1 MARVGAQSATTA
13 LALPPVC
20 LSRYIAVKK
29 EIAVLTRTQ
38 LDKYADVLL
47 WGLTT
52 SRVEPYEPGDVVL
65 VQFDLAALG
74 LAEAVYAKLL
84 ARGLNPVPRLTLTP
98 SMETAFYG
106 SADEAQLVFQ
116 TPGQA
121 VLHENVHGAMHLLAP
136 DSLTHL
142 SGIDP
147 KRIATAALAR
157 KPLRD
162 ILVRREEKGEF
173 GWTLCLYPTKELAA
187 KADMTGREYAAQ
199 VTAACFLKD
208 ADPVARWRRL
218 YEEAREIKAWLNSIK
233 AVSLRVE
240 SDNVDLTVTPGRQ
253 RRWLG
258 LSGHNIPSFEIFTSP
273 DWRGTSGRY
282 YADQPS
288 YRSGNYVRGVR
299 LTFKD
304 GVVTGIAAE
313 QGEEFV
319 RKQLAMDPGASRLG
333 EFSLTDKRFS
343 KIDRFMANT
352 LYDENFGGPHGNCHV
367 AVGSSY
373 SDTFDG
379 DPAGLDGARKEELGF
394 NDSAL
399 HWDLVNTEPKRVR
412 ARLADGHEVTVY
424 ENGQFLY

>member
-1 MARVGAQSATTA
+1 VLPGPV
-13 LALPPVC
+13 LAADRLLGLCCVE
-20 LSRYIAVKK
+20 K
-29 EIAVLTRTQ
+29 EHTVLTRSQ
-38 LDKYADVLL
+38 CDKYADVLL

-52 SRVEPYEPGDVVL
+52 SRVEPYKPGDVVL
-65 VQFDLAALG
+65 VQFDLAALR
-74 LAEAVYAKLL
+74 LAEAVYGKLL

-98 SMETAFYG
+98 RMETEFYDK
-106 SADEAQLVFQ
+106 ADEAQLIFQ

-121 VLHENVHGAMHLLAP
+121 VLHEHIHGAMHLLAP

-142 SGIDP
+142 SAIDP

-162 ILVRREEKGEF
+162 ILVRREERGEF
-173 GWTLCLYPTKELAA
+173 GWTLCIFPTKELAA
-187 KADMTGREYAAQ
+187 KAGMTAREYAAQ
-199 VTAACFLKD
+199 VAAACFLKEPE
-208 ADPVARWRRL
+208 PVALWRKL
-218 YEEAREIKAWLNSIK
+218 YEDAREIKAWLDGMKTSYLHI
-233 AVSLRVE
+233 E
-240 SDNVDLTVTPGRQ
+240 SDNVDLKVTPGEH

-288 YRSGNYVRGVR
+288 YRSGNYVTGVR
-299 LTFKD
+299 LTFEN
-304 GVVTGIAAE
+304 GVVTDIAAD
-313 QGEEFV
+313 QGAEFV
-319 RKQLAMDPGASRLG
+319 RKQLSMDPGASRLG

-343 KIDRFMANT
+343 KIDMFMANT

-379 DPAGLDGARKEELGF
+379 DPASLDSARKEELGF

-412 ARLADGHEVTVY
+412 AHLTDGRDVTLY
-424 ENGQFLY
+424 ENGQFRY

>member
-1 MARVGAQSATTA
+1 
-13 LALPPVC
+13 
-20 LSRYIAVKK
+20 
-29 EIAVLTRTQ
+29 VLTRVQ

-47 WGLTT
+47 WGLET
-52 SRVEPYEPGDVVL
+52 SRTEPYKPGDIVL
-65 VQFDLAALG
+65 VQYDLAALR

-84 ARGLNPVPRLTLTP
+84 AKGLNPVPRLTLTT
-98 SMETAFYG
+98 SMETNFFAT
-106 SADEAQLVFQ
+106 ADEAQLVFQ
-116 TPGQA
+116 APGQA
-121 VLHENVHGAMHLLAP
+121 ELHENINGAMHLLGP

-147 KRIATAALAR
+147 KRIGTAALAR

-162 ILVRREEKGEF
+162 ILVRREETGEF
-173 GWTLCLYPTKELAA
+173 GWTLCLFPTSELAG
-187 KADMTGREYAAQ
+187 KAGMTSREYAAQ
-199 VTAACFLKD
+199 VAAACFLKEP
-208 ADPVARWRRL
+208 DPVAVWRRL
-218 YEEAREIKAWLNSIK
+218 YEEAREIKSWLNSITPEY
-233 AVSLRVE
+233 LHIE
-240 SDNVDLTVTPGRQ
+240 SDNVDLKVTPGAH

-282 YADQPS
+282 FADQPS
-288 YRSGNYVRGVR
+288 YRSGNYVKGVR
-299 LTFKD
+299 LTFTD
-304 GVVTGIAAE
+304 GAVTDIAAE
-313 QGEEFV
+313 EGEDFV

-343 KIDRFMANT
+343 NINRFMANT

-379 DPAGLDGARKEELGF
+379 DPAGLDAARKSDLGF

-412 ARLADGHEVTVY
+412 AHLASGRDVTLY
-424 ENGQFLY
+424 ENGQFQY

>member
-1 MARVGAQSATTA
+1 MF
-13 LALPPVC
+13 
-20 LSRYIAVKK
+20 SRS
-29 EIAVLTRTQ
+29 Q

-52 SRVEPYEPGDVVL
+52 SRTEPYKPGDVVL
-65 VQFDLAALG
+65 VQFDVAALR
-74 LAEAVYAKLL
+74 LAESVYAKLL
-84 ARGLNPVPRLTLTP
+84 ARGLNPVPRLALTP
-98 SMETAFYG
+98 RMETAFYAD
-106 SADEAQLVFQ
+106 ADEAQLVFQ
-116 TPGQA
+116 APGQA

-147 KRIATAALAR
+147 KRIATAAVAR

-162 ILVRREEKGEF
+162 ILVRREERGEF
-173 GWTLCLYPTKELAA
+173 GWTLCLFPTAGLAE
-187 KADMTGREYAAQ
+187 KAGMTSREYAAQ
-199 VTAACFLKD
+199 VAAACFLKD
-208 ADPVARWRRL
+208 PDPVAKWRAL
-218 YEEAREIKAWLNSIK
+218 YEEAREIKAWLNGIK
-233 AVSLRVE
+233 AEYLHVE
-240 SDNVDLTVTPGRQ
+240 SDNVDLKVTPGAR

-288 YRSGNYVRGVR
+288 YRSGNYVKGVR
-299 LTFKD
+299 LTFAD
-304 GVVTGIAAE
+304 GMATEIAAE

-319 RKQLAMDPGASRLG
+319 RKQLSMDPGASRIG
-333 EFSLTDKRFS
+333 EFSLTDRRFS

-352 LYDENFGGPHGNCHV
+352 LYDENYGGTHGNCHV

-373 SDTFDG
+373 SDTYDG
-379 DPAGLDGARKEELGF
+379 DPAELDAGRKAELGF

-412 ARLADGHEVTVY
+412 AHLADGRDVTLY
-424 ENGQFLY
+424 EDGQFSY

>member
-1 MARVGAQSATTA
+1 M
-13 LALPPVC
+13 
-20 LSRYIAVKK
+20 
-29 EIAVLTRTQ
+29 LTRTQ

-65 VQFDLAALG
+65 VQFDLAALR

-84 ARGLNPVPRLTLTP
+84 GRGLNPVPRLTLTP
-98 SMETAFYG
+98 RMETDFYG
-106 SADEAQLVFQ
+106 TADEAQLVFQ
-116 TPGQA
+116 APGQA
-121 VLHENVHGAMHLLAP
+121 VLNENVHGAMHLLAP

-173 GWTLCLYPTKELAA
+173 GWTLCLYPTKELAG
-187 KADMTGREYAAQ
+187 KAGMTAREYAAQ
-199 VTAACFLKD
+199 VTAACFLKEPE
-208 ADPVARWRRL
+208 PVAVWRKL
-218 YEEAREIKAWLNSIK
+218 YEDAREIKAWLNSIK
-233 AVSLRVE
+233 AAYLHVE
-240 SDNVDLTVTPGRQ
+240 SDNVDLKVTPGAH

-282 YADQPS
+282 FADQPS
-288 YRSGNYVRGVR
+288 YRSGNYVKGVR
-299 LTFKD
+299 LTFAD
-304 GVVTGIAAE
+304 GVVTAIAAE

-379 DPAGLDGARKEELGF
+379 DPAGLDAARKEALGF

-412 ARLADGHEVTVY
+412 AHLGDGRDVTLY

>member
-1 MARVGAQSATTA
+1 M
-13 LALPPVC
+13 
-20 LSRYIAVKK
+20 
-29 EIAVLTRTQ
+29 LTRSQ

-52 SRVEPYEPGDVVL
+52 SRVDPYKPGDVIL
-65 VQFDLAALG
+65 VQFDLAALR
-74 LAEAVYAKLL
+74 LAEAVYDKLL

-98 SMETAFYG
+98 RMETSFYG
-106 SADEAQLVFQ
+106 KADEAQLVFQ
-116 TPGQA
+116 APGQA
-121 VLHENVHGAMHLLAP
+121 VLHENVNGAMHLLAP

-162 ILVRREEKGEF
+162 ILVRREETGDF
-173 GWTLCLYPTKELAA
+173 GWTLCLFPTAELAA
-187 KADMTGREYAAQ
+187 KAGMTRRQYADQ
-199 VTAACFLKD
+199 IIAACFLKE
-208 ADPVARWRRL
+208 AEPVAVWRRL
-218 YEEAREIKAWLNSIK
+218 YEEAREIKAWLGGIK
-233 AVSLRVE
+233 PAYLHVE
-240 SDNVDLTVTPGRQ
+240 SEHVDLRVTPGER

-288 YRSGNYVRGVR
+288 YRSGNYVSGVR
-299 LTFKD
+299 LTFRD
-304 GVVTGIAAE
+304 GEVVEATAAE
-313 QGEEFV
+313 GEQFV
-319 RKQLAMDPGASRLG
+319 RKQLAMDPGASRVG

-352 LYDENFGGPHGNCHV
+352 LYDENFGGPNGNCHV

-379 DPAGLDGARKEELGF
+379 DPSKLTPERKAQLGF

-412 ARLADGHEVTVY
+412 AHLPDGRDVTIY
-424 ENGQFLY
+424 ENGQFQY

>member
-1 MARVGAQSATTA
+1 M
-13 LALPPVC
+13 
-20 LSRYIAVKK
+20 
-29 EIAVLTRTQ
+29 LTRSQ

-65 VQFDLAALG
+65 IQFELPALH

-84 ARGLNPVPRLTLTP
+84 ARGLNPVPRLALTP
-98 SMETAFYG
+98 TMESAFYAT
-106 SADEAQLVFQ
+106 ADESQLVFQ
-116 TPGQA
+116 TPGQD
-121 VLHENVHGAMHLLAP
+121 VLHERIHGAMHLLAP
-136 DSLTHL
+136 ESLTHL
-142 SGIDP
+142 SGVDP
-147 KRIATAALAR
+147 KRIAAAALAR

-173 GWTLCLYPTKELAA
+173 GWTLCLYPTRELAE
-187 KADMTGREYAAQ
+187 KAGMTAREYAAQ
-199 VTAACFLKD
+199 VTAACFLKEPE
-208 ADPVARWRRL
+208 PVALWRKL
-218 YEEAREIKAWLNSIK
+218 YEDAREIKAWLDGLK
-233 AVSLRVE
+233 PRSLHVE
-240 SDNVDLTVTPGRQ
+240 SDNVDLTVIPGEH

-282 YADQPS
+282 FADQPS
-288 YRSGNYVRGVR
+288 YRSGNSVAGVR
-299 LTFKD
+299 LTFTD
-304 GVVTGIAAE
+304 GVVTDIAAE
-313 QGEEFV
+313 EGETFV

-352 LYDENFGGPHGNCHV
+352 LYDENFGGAHGNCHV

-379 DPAGLDGARKEELGF
+379 DPATLDADRKAALGF

-412 ARLADGHEVTVY
+412 AHLADGRDVTIY

>member
-1 MARVGAQSATTA
+1 M
-13 LALPPVC
+13 
-20 LSRYIAVKK
+20 
-29 EIAVLTRTQ
+29 LTRSQ

-65 VQFDLAALG
+65 IQFELPALH

-84 ARGLNPVPRLTLTP
+84 ARGLNPVPRLALTP
-98 SMETAFYG
+98 TMESAFYAT
-106 SADEAQLVFQ
+106 ADESQLVFQ
-116 TPGQA
+116 TPGQD
-121 VLHENVHGAMHLLAP
+121 VLHEHIHGAMHLLAP
-136 DSLTHL
+136 ESLTHL
-142 SGIDP
+142 SGVDP
-147 KRIATAALAR
+147 KRIAAAALAR

-173 GWTLCLYPTKELAA
+173 GWTLCLYPTRELAE
-187 KADMTGREYAAQ
+187 KAGMTAREYAAQ
-199 VTAACFLKD
+199 VTAACFLKEPE
-208 ADPVARWRRL
+208 PVALWRKL
-218 YEEAREIKAWLNSIK
+218 YEDAREIKAWLDGLK
-233 AVSLRVE
+233 PRSLHVE
-240 SDNVDLTVTPGRQ
+240 SDNVDLTVIPGEH

-282 YADQPS
+282 FADQPS
-288 YRSGNYVRGVR
+288 YRSGNSVAGVR
-299 LTFKD
+299 LTFTD
-304 GVVTGIAAE
+304 GVVTDIAAE
-313 QGEEFV
+313 EGETFV

-352 LYDENFGGPHGNCHV
+352 LYDENFGGAHGNCHV

-379 DPAGLDGARKEELGF
+379 DPATLDADRKAALGF

-412 ARLADGHEVTVY
+412 AHLADGRDVTIY

>member
-1 MARVGAQSATTA
+1 M
-13 LALPPVC
+13 
-20 LSRYIAVKK
+20 
-29 EIAVLTRTQ
+29 LTRPQ
-38 LDKYADVLL
+38 LEKYADVLL

-52 SRVEPYEPGDVVL
+52 SRVEPYKPGDVVL
-65 VQFDLAALG
+65 VQFELPALR

-84 ARGLNPVPRLTLTP
+84 ARGLNPVPRLALTP
-98 SMETAFYG
+98 RMEKDFYTV
-106 SADEAQLVFQ
+106 ADEAQLVFQ
-116 TPGQA
+116 APGQA

-136 DSLTHL
+136 ESLTHL
-142 SGIDP
+142 SAVDP
-147 KRIATAALAR
+147 KRIAAAAVAR

-173 GWTLCLYPTKELAA
+173 GWTLCLYPTRELAE
-187 KADMTGREYAAQ
+187 KAGMTAREYAAQ
-199 VTAACFLKD
+199 VTAACFLKE
-208 ADPVARWRRL
+208 AEPVAVWRGL
-218 YEEAREIKAWLNSIK
+218 YEEAREIKSWLDSLE

-240 SDNVDLTVTPGRQ
+240 SDHVDLTVTPGEH

-288 YRSGNYVRGVR
+288 YRSGNYVKGVR
-299 LTFKD
+299 LTFEA
-304 GVVTGIAAE
+304 GVVTEIAAE
-313 QGEEFV
+313 QGEAFV

-333 EFSLTDKRFS
+333 EFSLTDRRFS

-379 DPAGLDGARKEELGF
+379 DPAGLDGARKEALGF

-412 ARLADGHEVTVY
+412 ARLADGRETTIY
-424 ENGQFLY
+424 EDGQFRY